1 MLKEF
6 YSENMLEV
14 GIDEAGRGPLFGPV
28 YVGAVIAPRDDP
40 VFSQL
45 RDSKKLS
52 ESRRLEAFDYIKEM
66 AIDYSIISADCN
78 VIDKKNIYNATYELM
93 HEAIRKLTVVPDLI
107 LADGNQFFTY
117 EHEGKEIPHECI
129 IKGDDTYT
137 CIAAAS
143 ILAKVSRDKYIEKLC
158 DENPELNEKYKIRSN
173 KGYGAKAHIDGIKE
187 YGITKWHR
195 KTFGIC
201 KQFAP
206 YMMLSDS
213 DDE

>member
-1 MLKEF
+1 MLKDYF
-6 YSENMLEV
+6 DKDKLEV

-40 VFSQL
+40 IFLQL

-52 ESRRLEAFDYIKEM
+52 ERKRLEAFDYIKEM
-66 AIDYSIISADCN
+66 AVDYSIKSADCC

-93 HEAIRKLTVVPDLI
+93 HDALRDLMVKPELI
-107 LADGNQFFTY
+107 LADGNQFFPY
-117 EHEGKEIPHECI
+117 EQDGKSIPHECI

-143 ILAKVSRDKYIEKLC
+143 ILAKVSRDKYIETLC
-158 DENPELNEKYKIRSN
+158 DNNPELNERYNIGSN
-173 KGYGAKAHIDGIKE
+173 KGYGAKAHIDGIKK
-187 YGITKWHR
+187 YGITQWHR